1 MIEILFAVKLKNRE
15 KNIKNVIFTHY
26 LKLVKNKI

>member
-15 KNIKNVIFTHY
+15 KKHQKCNFYTL
-26 LKLVKNKI
+26 LKISKK